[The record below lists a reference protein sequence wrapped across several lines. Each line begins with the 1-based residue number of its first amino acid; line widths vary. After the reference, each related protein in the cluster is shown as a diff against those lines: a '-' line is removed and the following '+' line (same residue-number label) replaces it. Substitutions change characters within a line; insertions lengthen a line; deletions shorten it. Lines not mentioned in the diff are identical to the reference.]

1 MQGGLT
7 VLETVW
13 GRRVKDLSVRRLQHN
28 LPRRC
33 RIRIQ
38 GTMQA
43 IRVTCL
49 ATLVWSGQP
58 AAIYAQPAQPNPQ
71 RPQPAAGKTDP
82 IETETPK
89 PRPKGFIAPQKTPAF
104 MTLEKPLLPADA
116 GDEFRK
122 IQLKYSKA
130 VRQGDLSQREL
141 IVAGVKFRVL
151 RMADKA
157 ERNNLEKRRHDV
169 TRDLKYCAKLNP
181 NEAARRAFREFYLS
195 EVQKRCEEL
204 LDNNA
209 YVRFNAVLIMA
220 ENLNIKAASPTR
232 KIPAMPFQPV
242 LKPLLSIMMDKSQPT
257 MVKLAAL
264 RGLNRLLRFGTL
276 KIEEKAQIATSL
288 VAELATADNLID
300 YQSRLIATLP
310 LIDLPR
316 VSVNGTQRPII
327 IQSLT
332 EVLVDN
338 RRPWNVRSEAAMAL
352 GRTTMDN
359 QIRVDFIA
367 NRIVDLARQMTIAF
381 QKDTRKSNQSNWA
394 RCFLRVYLAFKAVN
408 AAEAAQSAGLL
419 LKTEKGPL
427 QAKKAAVAAAFAV
440 IHPLAAHVTPAF
452 TQTDP
457 IPPFPKQIQQ
467 QLTDYLKQ
475 NQPNNFRIDPNE
487 PPVGTP
493 SQPAKPATQPAGA

>member
-1 MQGGLT
+1 M
-7 VLETVW
+7 
-13 GRRVKDLSVRRLQHN
+13 RRLQHN
-28 LPRRC
+28 LQRHG
-33 RIRIQ
+33 RITFRWPM
-38 GTMQA
+38 TA

-49 ATLVWSGQP
+49 ATLFWSWDP
-58 AAIYAQPAQPNPQ
+58 AAIFSQPTQSNPQ
-71 RPQPAAGKTDP
+71 QPKPAANKSDP
-82 IETETPK
+82 IESEAPK
-89 PRPKGFIAPQKTPAF
+89 PLPKGFIAPQETPAF
-104 MTLEKPLLPADA
+104 MTLDKPLLPADA
-116 GDEFRK
+116 GAEFRK
-122 IQLKYSKA
+122 LQLKYYKA
-130 VRQGDLSQREL
+130 LRQGDLGQREL

-157 ERNNLEKRRHDV
+157 ERNNLEKRRQDV
-169 TRDLKYCAKLNP
+169 ARDLKQCARLNS
-181 NEAARRAFREFYLS
+181 NEAARRTFREFYLS
-195 EVQKRCEEL
+195 EIQKRCEEL

-209 YVRFNAVLIMA
+209 YVRFNAALIIS
-220 ENLNIKAASPTR
+220 ENLNLTDENVRR
-232 KIPAMPFQPV
+232 KIPAVPFQPV
-242 LKPLLSIMMDKSQPT
+242 LTPLLAIMVDKTQPT

-264 RGLNRLLRFGTL
+264 RGLNRLLRFGSL
-276 KIEEKAQIATSL
+276 KVEQKAQIATSL
-288 VAELATADNLID
+288 VAELATGDNIID

-316 VSVNGTQRPII
+316 ISVNGAQRPII
-327 IQSLT
+327 IQGLT

-352 GRTTMDN
+352 GRATMDN

-381 QKDTRKSNQSNWA
+381 QQNAKQSNQSDWA

-419 LKTEKGPL
+419 LKTAKGPL

-452 TQTDP
+452 TQNEP

-487 PPVGTP
+487 PPVGAP